1 MSFLTA
7 VKFIVACF
15 NHELWCWINFWIGRK
30 SSFCCLLSYLRCYLM
45 LLNNNYIATGNFSKI
60 LKICISKCKS
70 FFKYPPFFI
79 SAGCNHD
86 AKSNNN
92 IIMNLL
98 SKVKKDKGQ
107 NLEEMTVSNNI
118 IFLFVC
124 KTKNGSH

>member
-1 MSFLTA
+1 MHVSITNRDVELTSGLEER
-7 VKFIVACF
+7 V
-15 NHELWCWINFWIGRK
+15 L
-30 SSFCCLLSYLRCYLM
+30 LLSTIIPTVRCYLM

-86 AKSNNN
+86 AKSNND

-98 SKVKKDKGQ
+98 SKVKKDKVQ

>member
-1 MSFLTA
+1 MHVLITNRDVELTSGLEER
-7 VKFIVACF
+7 VI
-15 NHELWCWINFWIGRK
+15 
-30 SSFCCLLSYLRCYLM
+30 LLSTIIPTVRCYLM
-45 LLNNNYIATGNFSKI
+45 LLNNNYIATGTFSKI

-118 IFLFVC
+118 ISYLFAKQKMAATRFWHFV
-124 KTKNGSH
+124 